1 MVGSACTYDHA
12 LRWFRPACVQA
23 EKEARAEDAAE
34 LAMPMPAHNHASPTI
49 VERGANDVERSPPAV
64 RLSLQQRGRAV
75 IAAVAN

>member
-12 LRWFRPACVQA
+12 LRWFRPECVQA